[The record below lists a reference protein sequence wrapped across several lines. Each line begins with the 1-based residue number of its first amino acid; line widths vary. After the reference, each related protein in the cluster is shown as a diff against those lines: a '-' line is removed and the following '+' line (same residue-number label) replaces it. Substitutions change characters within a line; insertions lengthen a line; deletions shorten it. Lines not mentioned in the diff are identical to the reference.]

1 MGQGLRARGA
11 FGERLAARWYE
22 QHGYTVLARNWRPAG
37 RPDLRGEL
45 DLVVARPE
53 VVVFCEV
60 KARASAAFG
69 VPAEAVTATKQ
80 ARIHRLA
87 GAWLAGSPQR
97 WPAVRFDVAAVLG
110 ARLDILE
117 AAF

>member
-1 MGQGLRARGA
+1 MGQAQRARGA
-11 FGERLAARWYE
+11 FGESLAARWYE
-22 QHGYTVLARNWRPAG
+22 QRGYTVLARNWRPSG

-45 DLVVARPE
+45 DLVVARDD

-87 GAWLAGSPQR
+87 GAWLAGSGRR
-97 WPAVRFDVAAVLG
+97 WPTVRFDVAAVLG
-110 ARLDILE
+110 AHLEVLE